1 MLWLSGKYPVKLRRM
16 MMKKQILLIM
26 VVLLLVLSTLACS
39 ISINDF
45 GFNTARGSGVLVTE
59 ERPVSGF
66 QRLELS
72 GIGTL
77 VIEVGSEEA
86 LVIEAE
92 DNLLEYIETTV
103 QGNTLEIGIR
113 ERINLQPSKPI
124 RYNLTVKSLDT
135 ISVSGL
141 GSVEAPALEATRFTV
156 DISGGGDVNL
166 EGLQAEQLE
175 VNISGLGSLDIAS
188 GLVTEQTVELS
199 GSGDYNGR
207 NLESR
212 TAVVMISGLGSAT
225 ISASQDLQVEISG
238 AGSVRYAGDPS
249 VSSEIS
255 GLGSIEKIDE

>member
-1 MLWLSGKYPVKLRRM
+1 
-16 MMKKQILLIM
+16 MKKQILLILA
-26 VVLLLVLSTLACS
+26 VLLLALSTLACS
-39 ISINDF
+39 ISFNDF

-59 ERPVSGF
+59 KRPVSGF

-113 ERINLQPSKPI
+113 ERTNLQPSKPI
-124 RYNLTVKSLDT
+124 RYNLTVKSLDS

-141 GSVEAPALEATRFTV
+141 GSVEAPALEATIFSV
-156 DISGGGDVNL
+156 DLSGGGDVNL

-175 VNISGLGSLDIAS
+175 ATISGLGSLTIAS
-188 GLVTEQTVELS
+188 GQVTEQTIEIS

-212 TAVVMISGLGSAT
+212 TADVIISGLGSAT
-225 ISASQDLQVEISG
+225 VWASQDLRVEISG

-255 GLGSIEKIDE
+255 GLGSLEKINE